1 MFGSGVTT
9 LVISNK
15 EINDFMK
22 IVKFLEEF
30 GLLMKEVSKTIK
42 NEVKGQKGQ
51 FLGILLGTLSASL
64 FGNLL
69 TGKGTI
75 RAGEDTVRACQDF

>member
-69 TGKGTI
+69 TGKGAI